1 MFTES
6 GLALSRLVYN
16 QLMLHLGKTES
27 ILFGSKQSLNKV
39 SKLSVRVGDCLISNR
54 TSVNYLACILD
65 SDLSGVS
72 MAMKVLVNARNT
84 FLARHVSFLDKQ
96 LMKLLA
102 SCLVSCHFDYA
113 CISWMSD
120 LSRGWLDK
128 LSQNKLIRLVSGF
141 SRFTHVEV
149 SHFRCLDWLPIESR
163 LEYIKL
169 KMVHKMINNRAPSY
183 FNVLFSRVNEQHC
196 YRTKS
201 YGYYIMWF

>member
-1 MFTES
+1 
-6 GLALSRLVYN
+6 
-16 QLMLHLGKTES
+16 MLHLGKTES
-27 ILFGSKQSLNKV
+27 ILFGSKQNLNKV

-54 TSVNYLACILD
+54 TSVNYLGCILD
-65 SDLSGVS
+65 NDLSGVS
-72 MAMKVLVNARNT
+72 MAMKVMGKVNARNK

-128 LSQNKLIRLVSGF
+128 LQKSQNKLIRLVSGF

-149 SHFRCLDWLPIESR
+149 SHFRCCQTLSSFSLCFHTLIWSFLFPVISSFIPIC
-163 LEYIKL
+163 
-169 KMVHKMINNRAPSY
+169 V
-183 FNVLFSRVNEQHC
+183 
-196 YRTKS
+196 
-201 YGYYIMWF
+201 